1 MIILPAIDLRD
12 GRCVRLTQGRKD
24 SAKVYDGDPVDVAR
38 AFAASGAEMLHV
50 VDLDG
55 AFAEPN
61 SANRLVLREIVRA
74 VDIPI
79 QFGGGLRRSQDVEQV
94 IELGVTRV
102 VIGTVAVES
111 PDTLTELVR
120 RWGSRHI
127 AVGIDA
133 QKGRVVTHGWEQT
146 ESISALTLASTVAEI
161 GVERIIYTDVA
172 RDGMLHGPNI
182 EQTCLIAGAGVKVT
196 ASGGVSSLQD
206 LKDLQAVSHLGIDSV
221 IIGKAFYERRFTL
234 EEALKDSSADCADY
248 AD

>member
-24 SAKVYDGDPVDVAR
+24 STKVYDGDPVDVAK
-38 AFAASGAEMLHV
+38 AFAASGAAMLHV

-55 AFAEPN
+55 AFAESN
-61 SANRLVLREIVRA
+61 SANRLVLREIIQA

-120 RWGSRHI
+120 RFGPRHI

-146 ESISALTLASTVAEI
+146 ESISALTLANTVAEI
-161 GVERIIYTDVA
+161 GVQRIIYTDVA

-221 IIGKAFYERRFTL
+221 IVGKAFYERRFTL
-234 EEALKDSSADCADY
+234 EGALRYLSTDY
-248 AD
+248 ADYTD

>member
-24 SAKVYDGDPVDVAR
+24 SVKVYDGDPVDVAK
-38 AFAASGAEMLHV
+38 AFAASGAEMLHI

-61 SANRLVLREIVRA
+61 SANRLVLGEIIRA
-74 VDIPI
+74 VDIPV
-79 QFGGGLRRSQDVEQV
+79 QFGGGLRRSQDVEHV
-94 IELGVTRV
+94 IELGVTRAV
-102 VIGTVAVES
+102 LGTVAVES
-111 PDTLTELVR
+111 PKILIEMIR
-120 RWGSRHI
+120 RFGPHQI

-133 QKGRVVTHGWEQT
+133 QNGMVVTHGWEQT
-146 ESISALTLASTVAEI
+146 EAISAVTLAQTVAAL

-206 LKDLQAVSHLGIDSV
+206 LTDLKAVSGTGIDSV
-221 IIGKAFYERRFTL
+221 IVGKALYERRFTM
-234 EEALKDSSADCADY
+234 EEALAVFRL
-248 AD
+248 

>member
-12 GRCVRLTQGRKD
+12 GRCVRLSQGRKD
-24 SAKVYDGDPVDVAR
+24 SAKIYDGDPVDVAK

-61 SANRLVLREIVRA
+61 SVNRLVLREIIRA

-79 QFGGGLRRSQDVEQV
+79 QFGGGLRRSKDVEQV

-102 VIGTVAVES
+102 VIGTVAAES
-111 PDTLTELVR
+111 SETLIEMIR

-133 QKGRVVTHGWEQT
+133 KNGKVVTRGWEQT
-146 ESISALTLASTVAEI
+146 ESINALTLAQTVARL

-206 LKDLQAVSHLGIDSV
+206 LKDLQAVSEIGIDSV
-221 IIGKAFYERRFTL
+221 IVGKALYERRFTL
-234 EEALKDSSADCADY
+234 EEALKGIRNQSG
-248 AD
+248 